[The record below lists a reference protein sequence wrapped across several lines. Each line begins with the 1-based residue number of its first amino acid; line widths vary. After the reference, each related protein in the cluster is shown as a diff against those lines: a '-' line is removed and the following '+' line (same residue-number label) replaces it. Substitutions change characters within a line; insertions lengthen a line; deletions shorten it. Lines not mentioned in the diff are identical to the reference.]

1 MEVQVANPVRSNES
15 NELIRERDF
24 YRSKLVQAK
33 TRIKTL
39 EFDLSELQKRDIVL
53 SKKLAESARQKFIRN
68 LLSIT
73 EEHLRRECLLV

>member
-1 MEVQVANPVRSNES
+1 MELQVANPVRSNES

-53 SKKLAESARQKFIRN
+53 SKKLAESANKSNNGYRPRYRKQA
-68 LLSIT
+68 
-73 EEHLRRECLLV
+73 

>member
-1 MEVQVANPVRSNES
+1 MEVQIANPVRSNES

-53 SKKLAESARQKFIRN
+53 SKRLAEVSNKSNNGYRPRYRKQA
-68 LLSIT
+68 
-73 EEHLRRECLLV
+73 